1 MNTKKICLGIVLA
14 VLFFHVINN
23 YIILSLDT
31 TFPTYDEWDHLREA
45 VYSCAFFK
53 GLKISP
59 GIFESVYNWYIGL
72 GDRCR
77 PPLYRV
83 VLTMVCAVQRI
94 LSADAAI
101 LMVNTLFLA
110 VLLFSVYGI
119 GVKLHSRFA
128 GALAAFIVSVFPG
141 IFTIS
146 RVLMV
151 DFALTAMTTLSV
163 YLMLCARKFSDTRY
177 ALLFGLSMGLGLL
190 TKVPYI
196 SFIAPVLLGYIIISA
211 MENTGENKG
220 AGICYKNILI
230 AVITAVFVAGTWYL
244 PNISSVFQRSAA
256 VAWKLRNNPVSTFS
270 FYVRNL
276 RFNQMGNIFSFSA
289 IFAFLF
295 CLRKKETALLVVWAA
310 APFLVF
316 LASHNVSARFILPC
330 FPAVALAISCC
341 LVGAL
346 PGQMWRT
353 AAAGA
358 VLFFGLSVYFAICYG
373 GAKTVVTEKPD
384 SCFYSSVRI
393 DHGILSPLNVDW
405 EINGIEQLILREFPA
420 EKEDKRINI
429 LTLFN
434 YAEVSDVLEYYLIK
448 RGINAKV
455 GTPARGDLFDGPR
468 IECAPDIGFFHFV
481 IKKTGSI
488 GENGSDID
496 WLKLMNDAFEAH
508 QEQFCLVGSVQNL
521 PDHSTVRVF
530 KNLEMPD

>member
-1 MNTKKICLGIVLA
+1 MNTKKFGLGIVLA
-14 VLFFHVINN
+14 VFFFHVVNN
-23 YIILSLDT
+23 YIILSIDT

-45 VYSCAFFK
+45 MYSCNFLK

-59 GIFESVYNWYIGL
+59 GDIYNWYIGL
-72 GDRCR
+72 GVRCR

-83 VLTMVCAVQRI
+83 VLTMVCAVQRS

-128 GALAAFIVSVFPG
+128 GALAVFIVSVFPG

-151 DFALTAMTTLSV
+151 DFALTAMTALSV
-163 YLMLCARKFSDTRY
+163 YLMLYTRKFIDIRY
-177 ALLFGLSMGLGLL
+177 SFLFGLSMGLGML

-211 MENTGENKG
+211 MENAGKNKG
-220 AGICYKNILI
+220 AGICYKNIFI

-244 PNISSVFQRSAA
+244 HNISSVFQRTVA

-276 RFNQMGNIFSFSA
+276 RFNQMGNIFLFST
-289 IFAFLF
+289 IIAFLF
-295 CLRKKETALLVVWAA
+295 CLRKKETALLAVWAG

-330 FPAVALAISCC
+330 FPATGLAISCC
-341 LVGAL
+341 LTSLRRPVL
-346 PGQMWRT
+346 RT

-358 VLFFGLSVYFAICYG
+358 VLIFGLFLYFAICYG
-373 GAKTVVTEKPD
+373 EAKKLDTKDPI
-384 SCFYSSVRI
+384 CFYSSVRI
-393 DHGILSPLNVDW
+393 DHGIFFPLNADW
-405 EINGIEQLILREFPA
+405 KLEEIERIILWEFTP
-420 EKEDKRINI
+420 EKGDERINI

-434 YAEVSDVLEYYLIK
+434 YAEISDVLEYRFFK
-448 RGINAKV
+448 RGIDADV
-455 GTPARGDLFDGPR
+455 GTPARGDLFDSPR
-468 IECAPDIGFFHFV
+468 IEDAPDIGSFHFV
-481 IKKTGSI
+481 LKKTGCVGRNES
-488 GENGSDID
+488 GID
-496 WLKLMNDAFEAH
+496 WLTLMNDAFEAH
-508 QEQFCLVGSVQNL
+508 QGQFCLVGSVQNL